1 VVAQDLDE
9 VSSTSRQL
17 THLADSAI
25 GQADHARRRSRS
37 NAIRRDFLFGVTALS
52 AGGAGALALVAAP
65 KVLTAVVA
73 FGSAAASV
81 LDGKMNPAQRRREYE
96 QAAADHEFLAALA
109 RQAATQQMP
118 TEQRERTLT
127 ELINLRHDIDRGV
140 RRAATL
146 SPMGSPDESTS
157 GSRA

>member
-1 VVAQDLDE
+1 
-9 VSSTSRQL
+9 
-17 THLADSAI
+17 
-25 GQADHARRRSRS
+25 
-37 NAIRRDFLFGVTALS
+37 
-52 AGGAGALALVAAP
+52 
-65 KVLTAVVA
+65 
-73 FGSAAASV
+73 
-81 LDGKMNPAQRRREYE
+81 MNPAQRRREYE